1 MIKKTT
7 IILISFFLI
16 FSCKHEIENARW
28 DVDLILPIMYSNMDI
43 NMMLTDSNI
52 IISEND
58 EGYVSLIFNQN
69 FIDLNLD
76 TLINIDTTADEQ
88 THKLDSVTFEDIII
102 PDTSTIGELINSL
115 PGGSLIFPNGTTMV
129 INNLP
134 NIITEDTINIDA
146 SEYFQTM
153 NLYKG
158 NLIIEIKNGFPTDVS
173 DVEMTIINPS
183 NQNIIA
189 SFFFPIILSG
199 ETKIDSADIGGKILD
214 ENIIA
219 IVNNLSINESNGPV
233 TINYGDA
240 IITTIKMTDIGIT
253 EATAIFPEQQL
264 TEKLKEHNF
273 SFGTAQIKEIG
284 IKEGTVSVNVS
295 STLPN
300 GKMIYN
306 IPSLKKN
313 GIPFSSGEMIVPK
326 STSNNLTTFTF
337 DFEGYILDLTGEDG
351 RLGGD
356 TVNTIYTES
365 YTFIDSTGILETI
378 NSTDSFYSYIDFDLS
393 PEYALGFLGQD
404 TIEYGPEEIDISL
417 FKNMSATLLNLEET
431 ELSIKINNYIG
442 ADIGVKI
449 NTLTGINN
457 NTGETASI
465 GTDQN
470 GNNVI
475 GHNYKIN
482 RATINNVS
490 ISPSEKNII
499 MNSDQIIEILP
510 NYIQSSANFYLNPDG
525 QQNTDDFL
533 YPEFPIE
540 AELNMEIPL
549 SLIAEELILID
560 TNEININDE
569 EDIDLEKI
577 YITIENE
584 FPLSG
589 EINLLLMDEAEIII
603 DTLLG
608 STKFLAGIQ
617 QDDGSVIPTKSTIEL
632 ENIDLSNVS
641 SIISISK
648 FSTEPL
654 NEFVK
659 IYSDYNMDITI
670 SVKVKQKIGE

>member
-253 EATAIFPEQQL
+253 DATAIFPEQQL

-490 ISPSEKNII
+490 ISPSDKNII

-510 NYIQSSANFYLNPDG
+510 NNIQSSANFYLNPDG

-560 TNEININDE
+560 TNEININDD

>member
-560 TNEININDE
+560 TNEININDD

>member
-510 NYIQSSANFYLNPDG
+510 NNIQSSANFYLNPDG

-560 TNEININDE
+560 TNEININDD